1 MSYFKD
7 CINDIKILNEDFFE
21 VLDKLEEFAKSDAVR
36 NLKTEGDREKA
47 EDWVG
52 EEYRK
57 HIIEKGYAHDGYPE
71 KSKSKNLWVGEFRNG
86 STEEDIQMTKKV
98 TELNNELQSFLGVRN
113 NALFMIYPPGGF
125 ISWHNNQNASGYNVI
140 LTWSEE
146 GDGYWQHVDPVTK
159 ELVTIPDV
167 KGWQCK
173 SGYYGSYEDG
183 MDKVVYHAAATNC
196 WRMTV
201 AFVYN
206 RSQAGKQMA
215 EMMLEDI
222 SNNYK

>member
-1 MSYFKD
+1 MSYFD
-7 CINDIKILNEDFFE
+7 NCMNDVKIENEEFLE
-21 VLDKLEEFAKSDAVR
+21 ILGKLEEFVKSDVVR
-36 NLKTEGDREKA
+36 NIKMEGEKEIA

-57 HIIEKGYAHDGYPE
+57 HIIEKGYAHDGFPE
-71 KSKSKNLWVGEFRNG
+71 CAKSRNLQVGQFNLGNG
-86 STEEDIQMTKKV
+86 EDDLFVTKKV
-98 TELNNELQSFLGVRN
+98 TELNHELQSFLGVRN

-125 ISWHNNQNASGYNVI
+125 IGWHNNQNASGYNVI

-146 GDGYWQHVDPVTK
+146 GDGYWQHIDPVTN

-183 MDKVVYHAAATNC
+183 MDKVVYHCAATNC

-206 RSQAGKQMA
+206 RGESGKYMA
-215 EMMLEDI
+215 EMMLDDI